1 VTFGRGYFVS
11 EEARES
17 TAVPPEVRLFRHII
31 LNAVLDAI
39 YGSCLTNEN
48 SDRIRAEAWRW
59 FAQAGSDFRSI
70 CELAE
75 MQPETVRANALRYIQ
90 EERETLP
97 IKARRPRLSAMS
109 QPRRMAA

>member
-1 VTFGRGYFVS
+1 VTFGSGHFVS

-39 YGSCLTNEN
+39 YGSCLTHED
-48 SDRIRAEAWRW
+48 SEQIRAEAWRW
-59 FAQAGSDFRSI
+59 FAQAGSDFRNI

-75 MQPETVRANALRYIQ
+75 MHPETVRANALSYIQ

-97 IKARRPRLSAMS
+97 TKARRPRLSAL
-109 QPRRMAA
+109 QPRNKAA